1 MTSLKVPRI
10 LPLVVLSAAFVS
22 AGATAAAASG
32 GSAPRVGYYAPLGT
46 NSGSALVELSVID
59 SGKQVSDKATSTGIA
74 SAALVCNL
82 DPAEA
87 SEGLNPGAAFVVV
100 YLPPGLTL
108 RIKGG
113 KFSYS
118 GAAYLAPSEIPAG
131 VTQPPGTITISGSF
145 KPASAVKG
153 KKFNDFVVAFKG
165 TASATLCPT
174 SPTTFKDYWSK
185 NDL

>member
-1 MTSLKVPRI
+1 VKVSRI
-10 LPLVVLSAAFVS
+10 VPLVALSVVFAS
-22 AGATAAAASG
+22 AGATALAASG

-46 NSGSALVELSVID
+46 SSGSALVELSVID
-59 SGKQVSDKATSTGIA
+59 SGKQVSDKQTTTGIA
-74 SAALVCNL
+74 AAALVCDM
-82 DPAEA
+82 DPAEE

-100 YLPPGLTL
+100 RLPAGLTL

-118 GAAYLAPSEIPAG
+118 GPAYLPSYEIPAG
-131 VTQPPGTITISGSF
+131 VTQPAGTIAISGSF
-145 KPASAVKG
+145 KRASAVKG

-174 SPTTFKDYWSK
+174 APTTFEDYWSK